1 MARGERLAH
10 DAGIEDGYGFVG
22 HGLQALV
29 ALVEDLVGVLA
40 QRGVRLVADDDA
52 DLALVN
58 DRVKFGLDLGVEHFA
73 DVAELEAGLEISL
86 ADTDADHVALAGVH
100 EALHAVEE
108 GVDLTLEDRL
118 EVGLHILACDLD
130 GVAHGDLGAD
140 RDLVDFGA
148 FDHDLVILDLGGVL
162 RGDELEAVL
171 AGAVDL
177 DLHVAL
183 TDDLA
188 LECRGEGDG
197 DVDLGDLQLDA
208 ARLDGGVDPVLGV
221 IIDDEGLRNGPHIVV
236 VVGDD
241 REAQLDGAGAAG
253 DGNVVDRL
261 ISVDKR
267 VDAVEGVLV
276 EALDVARLDGAEDHG
291 CAHDQRNDVADGPDL
306 FADGNDT
313 DREAHGKT
321 GFHSLLDDAADQED
335 ENAAGLIALDGL
347 DRFLGGRS
355 RADHD
360 DEAGDIAGNKR
371 NAEFTDFCVGE
382 VAVIVRALI
391 RGLGLDIFAGLD
403 HLSGDGGADAG
414 LEDRVGARLAEHHGL
429 HVGQSI
435 LQFAGRSDLFAD
447 IGIDAGAEI
456 RGGGKRQR
464 SVAADFSHDLVHF
477 FLGLGEHLVRAV
489 EDAVKQCLHCG
500 FIPFRFILWRQWQP

>member
-1 MARGERLAH
+1 M
-10 DAGIEDGYGFVG
+10 
-22 HGLQALV
+22 
-29 ALVEDLVGVLA
+29 LA

-58 DRVKFGLDLGVEHFA
+58 DRVKLGLDLGVEHFA

-100 EALHAVEE
+100 QAFHAVEE

-118 EVGLHILACDLD
+118 KVGLHGLACDLD

-162 RGDELEAVL
+162 RGDKLEAVL

-177 DLHVAL
+177 DLHIAL
-183 TDDLA
+183 ADDLA
-188 LECRGEGDG
+188 LKCGGEGDG
-197 DVDLGDLQLDA
+197 DIDLRDLQLDA
-208 ARLDGGVDPVLGV
+208 AGLNGGVDPVLGV

-253 DGNVVDRL
+253 DSDVIDGLIGVDEC
-261 ISVDKR
+261 

-291 CAHDQRNDVADGPDL
+291 CAHDQRNDMADGPDL

-313 DREAHGKT
+313 DGEAHGKT

-335 ENAAGLIALDGL
+335 ENAAGLVALDRL
-347 DRFLGGRS
+347 DRFLGGGS
-355 RADHD
+355 RPDHD
-360 DEAGDIAGNKR
+360 DEAGDIAGDKG
-371 NAEFTDFCVGE
+371 NAQLTDLCVGE
-382 VAVIVRALI
+382 MAVIVRALV
-391 RGLGLDIFAGLD
+391 RGLGLDIFAGFD
-403 HLSGDGGADAG
+403 HFSGDGGADAG
-414 LEDRVGARLAEHHGL
+414 LEDGVGARLTQHHGL
-429 HVGQSI
+429 DVGQSI
-435 LQFAGRSDLFAD
+435 LQLAGRGDLLAD
-447 IGIDAGAEI
+447 VGIDAGAEI